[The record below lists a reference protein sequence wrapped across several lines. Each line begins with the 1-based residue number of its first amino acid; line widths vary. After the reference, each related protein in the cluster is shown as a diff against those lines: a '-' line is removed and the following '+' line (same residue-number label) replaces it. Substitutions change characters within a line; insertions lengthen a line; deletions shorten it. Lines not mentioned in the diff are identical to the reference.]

1 MMDLWPFIIVAVLVL
16 MNGMFV
22 AAEFAIVAAPRATVE
37 RRATKGEKLARR
49 VFRLLTIARE
59 QDRFIATAQLGITIA
74 SLGLGM
80 YGEHRIA
87 ELIEPALARIGL
99 DQWASVHTVAS
110 LLALSA
116 LTYLHIVLGEMVPK
130 SLALQRPERV
140 AFWVARPMFGLG
152 TLLYPLVAS
161 LHWAGERLLRS
172 LGIDRRLGSA
182 DRLYTPEELDEVV
195 RESAERGLLA
205 PESGQMLRE
214 LLEFG
219 DLTAREVM
227 VPRVRVVGIEVG
239 TSVDGIEQTLRTDAH
254 TRYPI
259 HAGDL
264 DHIVGH
270 VHVKDLVRLVRSGRA
285 LREGDGRPL
294 PYVPETTPLDVVL
307 ETMRRERTQM
317 AVVLDEHGGTAGLVT
332 IEDLFEEIV
341 GEIQEGG
348 RPDSL
353 SVNEDPSGVLR
364 VAGTARVVEVGE
376 ALDLDLEH
384 PDVDSVS
391 GLVLALLDRV
401 PRVGDEVEFRGVRFR
416 VTRTQGNGVRECE
429 VRRD

>member
-1 MMDLWPFIIVAVLVL
+1 MDIWPFVIVALL
-16 MNGMFV
+16 IFMNGMFV
-22 AAEFAIVAAPRATVE
+22 AAEFAIVATPRASVE
-37 RRATKGEKLARR
+37 RRASKGEKLAHR
-49 VFRLLTIARE
+49 VFRLLTVAHD
-59 QDRFIATAQLGITIA
+59 QDRFIATAQLGITLA

-80 YGEHRIA
+80 YGERRIA
-87 ELIEPALARIGL
+87 EILEPRLDHLGLA
-99 DQWASVHTVAS
+99 DFVSVHTIAS
-110 LLALSA
+110 IVALSA

-140 AFWVARPMFGLG
+140 AFLVARPMFGLG
-152 TLLYPLVAS
+152 VVFYPLVS
-161 LHWAGERLLRS
+161 VLHAAGKRLLGL
-172 LGIDRRLGSA
+172 LGIDRRKGSA
-182 DRLYTPEELDEVV
+182 DRFYTPEELDEVV

-239 TSVDGIEQTLRTDAH
+239 TEPAELEQILKGSPH
-254 TRYPI
+254 TRYPV
-259 HAGDL
+259 HAGDM

-270 VHVKDLVRLVRSGRA
+270 VHIKDLVRLLRA
-285 LREGDGRPL
+285 SRPISESDTRRL
-294 PYVPETTPLDVVL
+294 PYVPETTPLDAVL

-341 GEIQEGG
+341 GEIQESG
-348 RPDSL
+348 RPESL
-353 SVNEDPSGVLR
+353 SVDEDATGVLR
-364 VAGTARVVEVGE
+364 VAGTVRVIEVGE
-376 ALDLDLEH
+376 ALEMDLEH

-391 GLVLALLDRV
+391 GLILALLDRV
-401 PRVGDEVEFRGVRFR
+401 PHVGDEVEYRGVRFR
-416 VTRTQGNGVRECE
+416 VTATQGNGVRECE
-429 VRRD
+429 VRRE